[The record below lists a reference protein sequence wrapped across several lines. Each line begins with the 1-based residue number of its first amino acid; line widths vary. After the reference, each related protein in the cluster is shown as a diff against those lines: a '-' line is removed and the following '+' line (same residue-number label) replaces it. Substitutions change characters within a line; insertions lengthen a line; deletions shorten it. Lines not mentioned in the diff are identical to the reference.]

1 LCSLQA
7 TQQAEMTDVTAEDG
21 SSEVDSPEPRVSL
34 SAVMEGDTVQKDDLP
49 EKEQGNEVRIIR

>member
-1 LCSLQA
+1 MCSLQA

-34 SAVMEGDTVQKDDLP
+34 SAVMEGETVQKDDLP
-49 EKEQGNEVRIIR
+49 DDKQGKEVRIR